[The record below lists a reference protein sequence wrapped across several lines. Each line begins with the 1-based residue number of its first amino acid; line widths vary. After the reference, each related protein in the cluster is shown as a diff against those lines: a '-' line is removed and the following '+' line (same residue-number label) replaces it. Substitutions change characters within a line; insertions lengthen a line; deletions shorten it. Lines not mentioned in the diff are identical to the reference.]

1 MKNFSIFSLSTKK
14 NFFPHTTFSV
24 MSFCN
29 PVYPFESWL
38 SISLV
43 YTLLFILASLSLG
56 YDLYKPMNQFELNML
71 LVDSVKSTARSIL
84 NIPRDYV
91 PSKYLKDLSKEN
103 TSAYPV
109 SQKNAIRTLNFRPLV
124 PLHNGPH
131 FSPNNTL
138 IHV

>member
-1 MKNFSIFSLSTKK
+1 MCRDAVHPTKV
-14 NFFPHTTFSV
+14 F
-24 MSFCN
+24 
-29 PVYPFESWL
+29 
-38 SISLV
+38 LV
-43 YTLLFILASLSLG
+43 LFVHKENARAASA
-56 YDLYKPMNQFELNML
+56 QIERV
-71 LVDSVKSTARSIL
+71 VDPVKSITRSIL

-109 SQKNAIRTLNFRPLV
+109 SQKNAVRTLNFRPLA
-124 PLHNGPH
+124 PLHNEPH